1 VTRPTVERARN
12 GVAKI
17 DRREIEE
24 LLVTRKKGRTLPP
37 ERTLRYAQVRYILYL
52 PEL

>member
-1 VTRPTVERARN
+1 LVLIFLDFFPS
-12 GVAKI
+12 KP
-17 DRREIEE
+17 E
-24 LLVTRKKGRTLPP
+24 LKTFPSLIKKGRTLPP